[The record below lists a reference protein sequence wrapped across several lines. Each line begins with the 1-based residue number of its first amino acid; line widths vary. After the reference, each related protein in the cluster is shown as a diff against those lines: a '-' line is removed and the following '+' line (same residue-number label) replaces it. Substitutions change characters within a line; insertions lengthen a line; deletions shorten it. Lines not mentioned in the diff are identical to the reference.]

1 MFGLRD
7 KHWGMRALVSERNK
21 IILPQVPSQFGWSK
35 REGHQ
40 ILLIRHHNPCFFV
53 PIQGRCWIGVEADP
67 EGVGVRVGTNRSA
80 EVLWLSSHRSD
91 TFLVLLAHFSESVI
105 RRFGSCE
112 SIRINLKEKSI
123 GDCPTG
129 ILPVLRWK
137 LSSGSTGKRGVDG
150 YLELNRLRI
159 TKACIDSRE
168 GVSLLTPFRACEG

>member
-1 MFGLRD
+1 MRRMFELRA

-67 EGVGVRVGTNRSA
+67 EGVGVRVGANRSA

-91 TFLVLLAHFSESVI
+91 TFSVLLELLDCTPRCRGLCGFSARGCPI
-105 RRFGSCE
+105 NQFLGSRHLCTL
-112 SIRINLKEKSI
+112 SNAQILLSNWLVPWRISPN
-123 GDCPTG
+123 P
-129 ILPVLRWK
+129 
-137 LSSGSTGKRGVDG
+137 LSGGLVPANRSG
-150 YLELNRLRI
+150 
-159 TKACIDSRE
+159 
-168 GVSLLTPFRACEG
+168 